1 MQIQALSLPVI
12 QSTVSKL
19 EMDLGIVLDML
30 QTEMTEIS
38 TRLDSLN
45 EDFFRNI
52 VKTSFREELEA
63 KENEYKDYFD
73 ANFKKIEEQI
83 RAINQGQPPRIEEP
97 SII

>member
-73 ANFKKIEEQI
+73 ANFKKIEEKLLNI
-83 RAINQGQPPRIEEP
+83 LPI
-97 SII
+97 